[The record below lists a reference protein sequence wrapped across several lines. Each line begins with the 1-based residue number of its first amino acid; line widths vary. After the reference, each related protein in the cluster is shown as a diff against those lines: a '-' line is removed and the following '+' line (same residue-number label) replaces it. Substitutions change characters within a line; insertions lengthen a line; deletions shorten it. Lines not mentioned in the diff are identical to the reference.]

1 MRPDSG
7 DAAYLWD
14 MREHAQRVIEMVAG
28 IDLKQYARDQ
38 KTRMAVERGIEIIG
52 EAARHVSSAL
62 RQAHPEIP
70 WSRIIGQ
77 RNVLIHEY
85 GAVIDDLVWETA
97 SRDVPEMLRLLEPL
111 MPRLETH

>member
-14 MREHAQRVIEMVAG
+14 MREHARHVIEMVAG

-52 EAARHVSSAL
+52 EAARHIVCGSSSAP
-62 RQAHPEIP
+62 RDPTEPNHRPAQRVDPRV
-70 WSRIIGQ
+70 RILYGRPRHATY
-77 RNVLIHEY
+77 RNCC
-85 GAVIDDLVWETA
+85 DC
-97 SRDVPEMLRLLEPL
+97 
-111 MPRLETH
+111 